1 MFLFCTKDN
10 ENNLYVLPGK
20 ECIIFKCLY
29 KDYGQKG
36 KETPPVKEDKVQ
48 KSDWSET
55 SSLPDSRLRSLDT
68 TSFFSPSR
76 TRDL

>member
-48 KSDWSET
+48 KSD
-55 SSLPDSRLRSLDT
+55 
-68 TSFFSPSR
+68 
-76 TRDL
+76 